1 MAPEFLDVAKEMFSS
16 YDVQVVTGRKFL
28 GGFIGKSED
37 KELWLEK
44 KVAQWSKS
52 VQHLTHAAKSFPHE
66 AYTALSKSLQ
76 NEWRYILRVTQDT
89 ESLFSSLAET
99 IKILFSLQCL
109 LLTLMRLKKV
119 LCANQLDL
127 MGWGLMIW
135 CKLQSYHT
143 KIQKQAYSLLA
154 QV

>member
-1 MAPEFLDVAKEMFSS
+1 MFSS

-76 NEWRYILRVTQDT
+76 NEWRYIVRVTQDT
-89 ESLFSSLAET
+89 ESLFSSGGDN
-99 IKILFSLQCL
+99 KKFFSPCN
-109 LLTLMRLKKV
+109 V
-119 LCANQLDL
+119 L
-127 MGWGLMIW
+127 
-135 CKLQSYHT
+135 S
-143 KIQKQAYSLLA
+143 
-154 QV
+154 